1 VEGFL
6 AIDDRSDGH
15 EDRREENEEAPED
28 ECMHQAGT
36 EPLKE
41 LPLAEHDGRL
51 VADADWE
58 VRQTTDVL
66 A

>member
-1 VEGFL
+1 
-6 AIDDRSDGH
+6 
-15 EDRREENEEAPED
+15 
-28 ECMHQAGT
+28 MHQAGT

-51 VADADWE
+51 VTDAGRE
-58 VRQTTDVL
+58 VRQTMDVL